1 MQEFQLLCYQ
11 LSRDNINT
19 RCVTAWSGEAGD
31 ETEPDRVFVD
41 DKDNRDRRSC
51 CLGRQRRSGTSGH
64 RDYRNS
70 SASQIGRQ
78 RRQSI
83 DLVLG
88 PAVFNHYILTL
99 GNVCRFEALTE
110 YAHTLRHSVRRSG
123 VEEPDHWHRL
133 LLRPRRERPR
143 GPTTKQRDELAALHS
158 ITSSARASTDDGI
171 SRPSALAVL
180 RLIKSSYLVGAC
192 TGRSAG
198 FSPLRMRST

>member
-11 LSRDNINT
+11 LTSDNINT

-64 RDYRNS
+64 RDHRNS
-70 SASQIGRQ
+70 SASQIGRE

-83 DLVLG
+83 DLILG

-99 GNVCRFEALTE
+99 DNVCRFEALTE

-123 VEEPDHWHRL
+123 VEESDHRRRRL
-133 LLRPRRERPR
+133 LRARRERPR
-143 GPTTKQRDELAALHS
+143 CRAAEKRDELASLHS
-158 ITSSARASTDDGI
+158 ITSSAICWRWVGT
-171 SRPSALAVL
+171 SRPSMSAVCALMT
-180 RLIKSSYLVGAC
+180 SSNLLDC
-192 TGRSAG
+192 TTGKSAG
-198 FSPLRMRST
+198 FAPLRMRPA

>member
-11 LSRDNINT
+11 LTSDNINT

-64 RDYRNS
+64 RDHRNS
-70 SASQIGRQ
+70 SASQIGRE

-83 DLVLG
+83 DLILG

-99 GNVCRFEALTE
+99 DNVCRFEALTE

-133 LLRPRRERPR
+133 LLCTRRERPR
-143 GPTTKQRDELAALHS
+143 GRRAAEQRDELAPLHS
-158 ITSSARASTDDGI
+158 ITSSAAT
-171 SRPSALAVL
+171 SRP
-180 RLIKSSYLVGAC
+180 G
-192 TGRSAG
+192 
-198 FSPLRMRST
+198 